1 MKKLIEAFPQNIIDA
16 TAIAKGRIFQ
26 KPKNEIHTIV
36 ICGLGGSGIGAKIV
50 SNWIQDE
57 IQVPVVLSNEYVLP
71 AFIGKNTLVIA
82 SSYSGNTEETTMSIN
97 EAHAKGCHIIGITS
111 GGNLASFCADNGYDC
126 VIVPGGNP
134 PRSALAFSV
143 VQLLHLLA
151 ELGFTSPAH
160 LDSMNRSAG
169 VLTNE
174 LEEIQAIGKEL
185 AAHLFGKVGVYYAE
199 TKYEGVIVRAR
210 QQFNENSKYLGWHH
224 TIPEMNHNE
233 LVAWGGGDARFAP
246 VFFST
251 GDLHPR
257 NQKRLEITLAAV
269 EKKCGKVFTLHT
281 KGDTLIER
289 SLYLIHIVDWASYY
303 LCDMKGADINDM
315 EIVDYLKEELSK
327 F

>member
-1 MKKLIEAFPQNIIDA
+1 MKQLIEAFPQNIVDA
-16 TAIAKGRIFQ
+16 TAIAKASTFQ
-26 KPKNEIHTIV
+26 TPKNDIHNIV

-57 IQVPVVLSNEYVLP
+57 IQVPVVVNNEYVLP
-71 AFIGKNTLVIA
+71 AFAGKNTLVIG
-82 SSYSGNTEETTMSIN
+82 SSYSGNTEESTSSIN

-111 GGNLASFCADNGYDC
+111 GGNLASFCATNGYDC

-143 VQLLHLLA
+143 VQLLHILA
-151 ELGFTSPAH
+151 ELGFTSASH
-160 LDSMNRSAG
+160 VDSMNKSAI
-169 VLTNE
+169 LLANE
-174 LEEIQAIGKEL
+174 IEAIQAIGKEL

-233 LVAWGGGDARFAP
+233 LVGWSGGDARFAP
-246 VFFST
+246 VFFNT
-251 GDLHPR
+251 GDVHPR
-257 NQKRLEITLAAV
+257 NQKRLEITMAAV

-281 KGDTLIER
+281 KGETLIER
-289 SLYLIHIVDWASYY
+289 SLYLIHIVDWASFY
-303 LCDMKGADINDM
+303 LCDLKGADINDM
-315 EIVDYLKEELSK
+315 EIVDYLKDELSK
-327 F
+327 L

>member
-1 MKKLIEAFPQNIIDA
+1 MKELIELFPQNIVDA
-16 TAIAKGRIFQ
+16 TAIANACHFQ
-26 KPKNEIHTIV
+26 KPQNQIHQIV

-57 IQVPVVLSNEYVLP
+57 IQVPLVICNDYVLP
-71 AFIGKNTLVIA
+71 AFVGKNTLVIGI
-82 SSYSGNTEETTMSIN
+82 SYSGNTEESASSIN

-111 GGNLASFCADNGYDC
+111 GGNLASFCRENGYDC
-126 VIVPGGNP
+126 VLVPGGNA
-134 PRSALAFSV
+134 PRSGLAYSI
-143 VQLLHLLA
+143 VQLVHMLA
-151 ELGFTSPAH
+151 ELGFISSAH
-160 LDSMNRSAG
+160 MSTMNKASS

-174 LEEIQAIGKEL
+174 LAEIQALAKEL

-233 LVAWGGGDARFAP
+233 LVGWSGGDTRFAP

-257 NQKRLEITLAAV
+257 NQKRLEITMDAV
-269 EKKCGKVFTLHT
+269 EKKCGSIFTLHA
-281 KGDTLIER
+281 KGDSLIER
-289 SLYLIHIVDWASYY
+289 SLYLIHVVDWASYY
-303 LCDMKGADINDM
+303 LSDLNGADINDM
-315 EIVDYLKEELSK
+315 KIVDYLKDQLAQC
-327 F
+327 

>member
-1 MKKLIEAFPQNIIDA
+1 MKKLIEEFPQNIVDA
-16 TAIAKGRIFQ
+16 TAIAHASTFQ
-26 KPKNEIHTIV
+26 KPKNEIRNIV

-57 IQVPVVLSNEYVLP
+57 IQIPVIVSNEYALP
-71 AFIGKNTLVIA
+71 AFANEHTLVIG

-97 EAHAKGCHIIGITS
+97 EAHSKACHIIGITS
-111 GGNLASFCADNGYDC
+111 GGNLASFCQTNGYDC

-143 VQLLHLLA
+143 VQLLHILS
-151 ELGFTSPAH
+151 ELGFTSSSH
-160 LDSMNRSAG
+160 VETMNKSAKM
-169 VLTNE
+169 LLAE
-174 LEEIQAIGKEL
+174 LNEIQSTAKDL

-199 TKYEGVIVRAR
+199 TKYKGVIVRAR

-233 LVAWGGGDARFAP
+233 LVGWSGGDARFAP
-246 VFFST
+246 VFFCT

-257 NQKRLEITLAAV
+257 NQKRLEITMAAV
-269 EKKCGKVFTLHT
+269 EKKCGKIFSLHT
-281 KGDTLIER
+281 KGDSFIER

-303 LCDMKGADINDM
+303 LCEMNGADIMDI
-315 EIVDYLKEELSK
+315 EIIDYLKGELAK